1 MSTIG
6 NVQPLTGY
14 IGAEISG
21 MDLRRLDPPA
31 VDWVRQTLLEH
42 QVLFFPRQGPLSPD
56 ELLTFGEHF
65 GEVHPLHGGL
75 KHHPD
80 NPRVMEV
87 VSRKGVGGS
96 KYNASWHSDVS
107 FDEAPPMGSI
117 LHAVELPPR
126 GGDTLF
132 ASMYAAYESLSEP
145 IRCAIEDLQA
155 FHDGVPSFSTYLQDP
170 AITDGLERLR
180 KMKAETDGFVHPVV
194 ITHPESGRKALFVN
208 RSFTQRLIGLSTIE
222 SRNLLNL
229 LFDHAEQPSFQVRW
243 RWNVGD
249 VTFWDNRCTMHHA
262 AYDFGLEDRVMHR
275 VTIKGER
282 PHA

>member
-1 MSTIG
+1 MACRAS
-6 NVQPLTGY
+6 PLT
-14 IGAEISG
+14 
-21 MDLRRLDPPA
+21 
-31 VDWVRQTLLEH
+31 
-42 QVLFFPRQGPLSPD
+42 
-56 ELLTFGEHF
+56 
-65 GEVHPLHGGL
+65 
-75 KHHPD
+75 
-80 NPRVMEV
+80 
-87 VSRKGVGGS
+87 
-96 KYNASWHSDVS
+96 
-107 FDEAPPMGSI
+107 
-117 LHAVELPPR
+117 
-126 GGDTLF
+126 
-132 ASMYAAYESLSEP
+132 
-145 IRCAIEDLQA
+145 
-155 FHDGVPSFSTYLQDP
+155 LQDP